1 VGVLTY
7 SPVDQVRRPK
17 ADDETA
23 SVGLTLDE
31 LDALLSA
38 AEAHGHRSGALVSLL
53 AYNGLRIAEAL
64 GADIADYR
72 YQRGHRVLQITR
84 KGGKRVEVPL
94 APPVVRAINTYLEA
108 DHPDTGPLFL
118 ADRGGRLLYLT
129 AYREIQ
135 RL

>member
-1 VGVLTY
+1 MLTY

-94 APPVVRAINTYLEA
+94 APPLYERSTLTSRPIT
-108 DHPDTGPLFL
+108 PTP
-118 ADRGGRLLYLT
+118 GRCSSPT
-129 AYREIQ
+129 VAAGCST
-135 RL
+135 